1 MDVLIIGFS
10 SLVKRRVLPALL
22 DIKGVDK
29 IHIASRRDLPSHLVT
44 GLRAGS
50 VIRGYERALS
60 ETEPGLVYV
69 SLPNALHYEWSM
81 RALSAGFHVVVDKPA
96 FLSTQQAT
104 EAAELATG
112 KSLCCAEA
120 TVWQYHPMVEVLQ
133 GLKRS
138 EGGGPIAA
146 YACFSSPAI
155 DRQNFRLIPEMGGGV
170 IYDRA
175 TYAVT
180 CGRVVFDRE
189 PEAVHCTIVERDAQ
203 TGADLSCRITLHYPG
218 HRALEGFYSLKADY
232 RNSLSVV
239 SDSYSLDLDR
249 VFTPPPDYDGPA
261 VLRRKGEAEMIA
273 TRKGNSF
280 ALFFEDVI
288 GAIGDRRC
296 EHFANAVVRDAKIVD
311 SIRAAAVG
319 A

>member
-44 GLRAGS
+44 GTRAGS
-50 VIRGYERALS
+50 VIRGYQRALS
-60 ETEPGLVYV
+60 ETKPGLVYV

-81 RALSAGFHVVVDKPA
+81 RALSAGCHVVVDKPA

-133 GLKRS
+133 GLKRG

-155 DRQNFRLIPEMGGGV
+155 DRQNFRLIPEMGG
-170 IYDRA
+170 
-175 TYAVT
+175 
-180 CGRVVFDRE
+180 
-189 PEAVHCTIVERDAQ
+189 
-203 TGADLSCRITLHYPG
+203 
-218 HRALEGFYSLKADY
+218 
-232 RNSLSVV
+232 
-239 SDSYSLDLDR
+239 
-249 VFTPPPDYDGPA
+249 
-261 VLRRKGEAEMIA
+261 
-273 TRKGNSF
+273 
-280 ALFFEDVI
+280 
-288 GAIGDRRC
+288 
-296 EHFANAVVRDAKIVD
+296 
-311 SIRAAAVG
+311 
-319 A
+319 

>member
-1 MDVLIIGFS
+1 MDVLILGLS

-22 DIKGVDK
+22 ELDGVDS
-29 IHIASRRDLPSHLVT
+29 IHVASRRELPSNLVT
-44 GLRAGS
+44 GPRTGR
-50 VIRGYERALS
+50 VIKGYEKALS

-96 FLSTQQAT
+96 FLSTREAI
-104 EAAELATG
+104 EAADLALQRG
-112 KSLCCAEA
+112 LCCAEA
-120 TVWQYHPMVEVLQ
+120 TVWQFHPMVELLR
-133 GLKRS
+133 GLKRD
-138 EGGGPIAA
+138 EGGEPIAA
-146 YACFSSPAI
+146 YACFSSPAV

-180 CGRVVFDRE
+180 CGRVVFGQE
-189 PEAVHCTIVERDAQ
+189 PEGVDCTIVERDSQ
-203 TGADLSCRITLHYPG
+203 TGVDLSCRITLKYPG

-239 SDSYSLDLDR
+239 SESYSLDLDR
-249 VFTPPPDYDGPA
+249 IFTPPPDYEGPA
-261 VLRRKGEAEMIA
+261 VLRRKGEAEMVA
-273 TRKGNSF
+273 TPKGNSF
-280 ALFFEDVI
+280 ALFLDEVI
-288 GAIGDRRC
+288 SAIEARKC
-296 EHFANAVVRDAKIVD
+296 EKFAHALVRDAKIVD
-311 SIRAAAVG
+311 SIRAATVG